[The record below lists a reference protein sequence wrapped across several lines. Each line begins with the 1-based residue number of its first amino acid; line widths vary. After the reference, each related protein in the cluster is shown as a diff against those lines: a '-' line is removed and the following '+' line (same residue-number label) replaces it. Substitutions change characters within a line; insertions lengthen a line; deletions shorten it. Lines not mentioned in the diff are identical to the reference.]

1 MKTNGLYIAGSAALL
16 LGIAAVV
23 ASERS
28 PIAPRDYSAKQPAGA
43 PGPAAALSDELR
55 RKLEALEPGK
65 PEAYFELGEDV
76 ALDATD
82 PAQTALSRRLLVLAY
97 HLDRARGGRRLAGAA
112 CLALAEISPGARD
125 RRWLWSLASGL
136 DRRHSRPDWVRRSQ
150 EQYSDQAGLRAA
162 AVLGMFRSGDG
173 RAALE
178 LLKEPGVR
186 GLLQSYERAL
196 SPTGDTGALRS
207 LEREAERWPCPECH
221 NQRIIRKSGTGKDP
235 QYRLCPNCNGNPGPR
250 LSADDLIVQL
260 RLESA
265 LLRGIQRS
273 WAAQAA
279 TDLGAPLRDPDP
291 EELAHAMGVDV
302 TRTLFRNGEW
312 VASGPAQTEPTVD
325 SRPAPPSQGTEKP
338 PGAPPGPG

>member
-1 MKTNGLYIAGSAALL
+1 MKYAPYIWGALVLL
-16 LGIAAVV
+16 LGVTAA
-23 ASERS
+23 
-28 PIAPRDYSAKQPAGA
+28 SAGITPALSDQRAAQPAG
-43 PGPAAALSDELR
+43 PPDPAAGLGEDLR
-55 RKLEALEPGK
+55 KRLEALEPGN

-82 PAQTALSRRLLVLAY
+82 PAQIALSRRLLVLAY
-97 HLDRARGGRRLAGAA
+97 QLDRARGGRRLAGAA
-112 CLALAEISPGARD
+112 CLALAEISPAARD

-136 DRRHSRPDWVRRSQ
+136 DRRHARPDWVRRSQ

-162 AVLGMFRSGDG
+162 TVLGMIRSGDG

-178 LLKEPGVR
+178 LLKEPGIR

-221 NQRIIRKSGTGKDP
+221 NQRIIKKSGSGKDA
-235 QYRLCPNCNGNPGPR
+235 QYRLCLNCNGNPGPK

-279 TDLGAPLRDPDP
+279 TDQGEPLRDPDP
-291 EELAHAMGVDV
+291 DELAHAMGVDASK
-302 TRTLFRNGEW
+302 TLFRNGEW
-312 VASGPAQTEPTVD
+312 VAPG
-325 SRPAPPSQGTEKP
+325 PPSGDSHADPRGVPPPPERETSVGPTTP
-338 PGAPPGPG
+338 PG